1 MKLKIFIFSLFIFNL
16 CFSQAEEEFLKK
28 FEKVR
33 NSNLDSLLIYSL
45 EAQKSNSLCHRL
57 IGKNQ
62 ESYYYYKLEN
72 YIKTKEIINECLTE
86 VNALPLK
93 NQKDLCM
100 IKMKISCYNRLFW
113 VHKNLSEYE
122 IAYQQLMKITDFINT
137 INHKDFDG
145 FNTLLTISICKALIK
160 KELRLEEDAVEILH
174 DLRNKIS
181 LRKEELKDTIAY
193 NRLLKI
199 KAHTYNLLG
208 KTYITLNQKNNNP
221 ILLDSSDL
229 YFRKAYETS
238 KGFIPQHSDSE
249 LMYAL
254 RKTEVLIAKKNY
266 SEALNLINTYAD
278 FGKNSS
284 TDKYEHRNKA
294 ICFDQLNESDSAIFY
309 SSKLLQNSSLQKSS
323 LISAY
328 NILSQQYLNK
338 SQLDSAFKY
347 SKLTLKEF
355 NLAKENRQ
363 KTYQLLYDN
372 DIEKIKELNA
382 SILKKEQNRNRT
394 TTVFYGIILLGI
406 SSFFLV
412 KRKKYLKEISEKNVE
427 LEKQLSIPEEK
438 EEKTKNYNI
447 EPELEKKI
455 LSTIEEIEANHDYTA
470 HDFSINTIAKMAK
483 TNSTY
488 ISFVFNK
495 HHEATFK
502 QYYTKKKI
510 AYAVDLLKNDNAY
523 AKFSIE
529 GLANEVGYTS
539 ASSFTRAFK
548 KEMNVTPSIYIKELQ
563 D

>member
-1 MKLKIFIFSLFIFNL
+1 M
-16 CFSQAEEEFLKK
+16 
-28 FEKVR
+28 
-33 NSNLDSLLIYSL
+33 DSLLIYSL
-45 EAQKSNSLCHRL
+45 EAQKSNSICHQL
-57 IGKNQ
+57 IGKYQ

-72 YIKTKEIINECLTE
+72 YKRTKEIVNECLTE
-86 VNALPLK
+86 VDALPLK
-93 NQKDLCM
+93 DQKDLCV
-100 IKMKISCYNRLFW
+100 IKIKISSYNRLFW
-113 VHKNLSEYE
+113 VYKNLSEYE
-122 IAYQQLMKITDFINT
+122 IAYQQLIKLTDFINT
-137 INHKDFDG
+137 VNHQNFDS
-145 FNTLLTISICKALIK
+145 FNTLSTISICKALIK
-160 KELRLEEDAVEILH
+160 KELRLEEDAVKILH
-174 DLRNKIS
+174 DLVYEIS
-181 LRKEELKDTIAY
+181 LRKKKLKDTKAH

-199 KAHTYNLLG
+199 KAHTCNLLG
-208 KTYITLNQKNNNP
+208 KTYIALNQKNNNP
-221 ILLDSSDL
+221 TLLDSSAL
-229 YFRKAYETS
+229 YFRKAYEAS
-238 KGFIPQHSDSE
+238 IDFIPKHSDYK

-254 RKTEVLIAKKNY
+254 RKTEVLIAKKKY
-266 SEALNLINTYAD
+266 REALNLTNNYAD
-278 FGKNSS
+278 LDKNSN
-284 TDKYEHRNKA
+284 TKKYEHRNKA

-309 SSKLLQNSSLQKSS
+309 SIKLLQHKSLQKSS

-338 SQLDSAFKY
+338 GQLDSAFKY

-382 SILKKEQNRNRT
+382 SILEKEQNRNRAT
-394 TTVFYGIILLGI
+394 TIFYGIILLGI

-412 KRKKYLKEISEKNVE
+412 KRKYYLLEISKKNIE
-427 LEKQLSIPEEK
+427 LENNQVIPEEK
-438 EEKTKNYNI
+438 EYKTKTYNI
-447 EPELEKKI
+447 EPKLENKI
-455 LSTIEEIEANHDYTA
+455 LSIIEEIEVNHFYTA
-470 HDFSINTIAKMAK
+470 HDFSINTIAKMAN

-495 HHEATFK
+495 YHEATFK

-523 AKFSIE
+523 TKFSIE

-563 D
+563 N